1 MTQYIKTFACMLLV
15 GLGLTSCLDDDRFD
29 KETINYPDGL
39 ALGAWA
45 SDYTDGNYEYHAVL
59 TLNAAGDSIFYVHR
73 IGKPTSKD
81 SGVVSR
87 MFVADGV
94 TYDKVAGMCSASAEA
109 SAYGEDVPVNVSAAY
124 QRDAQHLTVSIEANK
139 RFVTTVAPTNKMY
152 VEGYWVGGI
161 QNEAGDYTAFFNA
174 ILEPG
179 EVENEG
185 TGLAIFGSDLNDA
198 EEITYTF
205 HDGQLVVQSTE
216 NEENR
221 ITGAFNDI
229 RQLVITDANG
239 NTFVADPQTS
249 DVSVPEYS
257 FDKPLIGNYTY
268 KIAHTGV
275 DPNLILRPLD
285 ISNPAESK
293 FAIENWGG
301 GTNFNFTWNR
311 DENSIIVPMQTINDT
326 YDPYGDIYVC
336 DYGTW
341 GELTQQNIAF
351 DSKYDAATATF
362 KFHLIYFVFTSE
374 NTVGTF
380 GHNIETFEIT
390 GEAPED
396 ATRLKLLMH
405 NSKKVQQ
412 ENSLME
418 MPKDVVIP
426 FTF

>member
-1 MTQYIKTFACMLLV
+1 MI
-15 GLGLTSCLDDDRFD
+15 
-29 KETINYPDGL
+29 
-39 ALGAWA
+39 
-45 SDYTDGNYEYHAVL
+45 
-59 TLNAAGDSIFYVHR
+59 GD
-73 IGKPTSKD
+73 
-81 SGVVSR
+81 
-87 MFVADGV
+87 
-94 TYDKVAGMCSASAEA
+94 
-109 SAYGEDVPVNVSAAY
+109 
-124 QRDAQHLTVSIEANK
+124 
-139 RFVTTVAPTNKMY
+139 
-152 VEGYWVGGI
+152 
-161 QNEAGDYTAFFNA
+161 
-174 ILEPG
+174 
-179 EVENEG
+179 
-185 TGLAIFGSDLNDA
+185 
-198 EEITYTF
+198 
-205 HDGQLVVQSTE
+205 
-216 NEENR
+216 
-221 ITGAFNDI
+221 
-229 RQLVITDANG
+229 
-239 NTFVADPQTS
+239 
-249 DVSVPEYS
+249 
-257 FDKPLIGNYTY
+257 YTY
-268 KIAHTGV
+268 KIAYTGV

-285 ISNPAESK
+285 ISNPAEST

-301 GTNFNFTWNR
+301 GTNFKFTWNR

-341 GELTQQNIAF
+341 GELTGQNIAF